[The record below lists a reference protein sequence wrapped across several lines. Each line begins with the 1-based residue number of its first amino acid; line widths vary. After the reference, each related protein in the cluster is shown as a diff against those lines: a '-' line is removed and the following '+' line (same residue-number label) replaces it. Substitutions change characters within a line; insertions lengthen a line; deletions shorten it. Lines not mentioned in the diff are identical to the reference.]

1 MDIGEAEKIFLT
13 ISGVDNEEVD
23 TYRPIIKNSFLYVN
37 NLLKD
42 GVDKKK
48 NGNLIDFAVATYSYY
63 RWCLFKEDNSVKS
76 FKAGDVSIS
85 ESTSGSSTNKA
96 YELWKESLNSIS
108 HLITP
113 QDFYFRGVDI

>member
-13 ISGVDNEEVD
+13 ISGVDNEDVD

-63 RWCLFKEDNSVKS
+63 RWCLFNEDNSVKS
-76 FKAGDVSIS
+76 FKAGNVSIS
-85 ESTSGSSTNKA
+85 ESVSGSSTNKA